1 MDVISP
7 ELPQVVRLIIAL
19 GIVIAMMGGLAYIV
33 RKLGLAT
40 PVSIKS
46 DDKRRLEIVE
56 SLPMDARR
64 RLAIIRCDGRE
75 HLVILSATGETVVER
90 NILSDS
96 RGGLGVDGRTVVDE
110 LKETHNNA

>member
-7 ELPQVVRLIIAL
+7 ELPQIVRLLIAL
-19 GIVIAMMGGLAYIV
+19 GIVIAMMGGLAWIV

-90 NILSDS
+90 DILSASHDS
-96 RGGLGVDGRTVVDE
+96 LSHRTVVDG
-110 LKETHNNA
+110 LNETQNKA

>member
-7 ELPQVVRLIIAL
+7 ELPQIVRLLIAL
-19 GIVIAMMGGLAYIV
+19 GIVIAMMGGLAWVV

-64 RLAIIRCDGRE
+64 RLVIIRCDGRE

-90 NILSDS
+90 DILSASAHSSS
-96 RGGLGVDGRTVVDE
+96 RRTVVDG
-110 LKETHNNA
+110 LDETQNKA